1 MRLTVVTVAI
11 AALIAASP
19 VAFAQG
25 VSSNAPGHKTKNY
38 KGSPGASHWAPGQRM
53 LRDRERGPKTHLVPA
68 HPTMLPDVRPPDTS
82 SNTSRAS
89 PVWSKA
95 ASLRG
100 DPYEQQAMRECGKK

>member
-25 VSSNAPGHKTKNY
+25 VSSNAPAHKTKNY

-53 LRDRERGPKTHLVPA
+53 LRDRERVKDTPGPG
-68 HPTMLPDVRPPDTS
+68 
-82 SNTSRAS
+82 AS
-89 PVWSKA
+89 HYAPGHA
-95 ASLRG
+95 TTG
-100 DPYEQQAMRECGKK
+100 YEFKY